1 MQMDLLSG
9 LKERFFV
16 SAEQIEKIKL
26 NAIHDSILHTTP
38 SEKPSLI
45 IVGGQ
50 SGSKKEEL
58 ILMATEELA
67 GNTMLLSADI
77 LRNYHPNVTE
87 IKQEYPDM
95 LLPLT
100 ADFTK
105 ELLLHI
111 EDYAIQN
118 HYNVILEASLGNAEK
133 AVQRLSK
140 YKEQDYVIA
149 LKVLSINKMFSY
161 LNAEEEYEHRLL
173 TEKSGRLVSKQYHDQ
188 LCNKIPQTLQTLYEQ
203 QLLDKISIHQLHTF
217 EENGILKSKPTIL
230 EEKKEKALEAYLN
243 EQNRDFTSTELTYL
257 KEKAQKV
264 KAMKVNRE
272 ANFLEKV
279 RFDFNFKFILE
290 GKEGKTKSK
299 KMTAV

>member
-1 MQMDLLSG
+1 MDLLAG

-16 SAEQIEKIKL
+16 NAEQIEEIKL
-26 NAIHDSILHTTP
+26 KATHDSSASKAP

-45 IVGGQ
+45 IVGVS

-58 ILMATEELA
+58 NFMATEELA
-67 GNTMLLSADI
+67 GNTILLSADI
-77 LRNYHPNVTE
+77 LRNYHPNVAE

-100 ADFTK
+100 TGFTK

-118 HYNVILEASLGNAEK
+118 HYNVVLEASLGNAEK

-140 YKEQDYVIA
+140 YKEQAYEIA
-149 LKVLSINKMFSY
+149 LKVLSVNKLFSY
-161 LNAEEEYEHRLL
+161 LNAEEAYEHRLL

-188 LCNKIPQTLQTLYEQ
+188 LCIKIPQTLQKLYEQ
-203 QLLDKISIHQLHTF
+203 QLLDKINIYRLHTF
-217 EENGILKSKPTIL
+217 EENGALKSKQIIL

-264 KAMKVNRE
+264 KAMKASRD

>member
-16 SAEQIEKIKL
+16 SAEQIKEIKL
-26 NAIHDSILHTTP
+26 KATHDGSANKTP
-38 SEKPSLI
+38 SKKPKLI
-45 IVGGQ
+45 IVGGP
-50 SGSKKEEL
+50 SGNQKQELVNLAKEEL
-58 ILMATEELA
+58 V
-67 GNTMLLSADI
+67 GNAILLSADM
-77 LRNYHPNVTE
+77 LRNYHPGVAE

-118 HYNVILEASLGNAEK
+118 HYNVVLEASFGNAEK

-140 YKEQDYVIA
+140 YKEQAYETA

-161 LNAEEEYEHRLL
+161 LNAEEEYELRLL

-188 LCNKIPQTLQTLYEQ
+188 LCNKVPLTLQKLYEQ
-203 QLLDKISIHQLHTF
+203 QWLDNIHIYQLQTF
-217 EENGILKSKPTIL
+217 DENGVLKSKPIIL
-230 EEKKEKALEAYLN
+230 EEKKENALEAFLN
-243 EQNRDFTSTELTYL
+243 EQNRDFTPLEFTYL

-264 KAMKVNRE
+264 KAMKVNRD

-290 GKEGKTKSK
+290 GKEGKAKSK

>member
-1 MQMDLLSG
+1 MQMDLLAG
-9 LKERFFV
+9 LKGRFFV
-16 SAEQIEKIKL
+16 SAEELDTIKI
-26 NAIHDSILHTTP
+26 NAIHDSIVNKTP
-38 SEKPSLI
+38 SPKPILI

-50 SGSKKEEL
+50 AGSKKEEL
-58 ILMATEELA
+58 LTLATEELS
-67 GNTMLLSADI
+67 GNGIVLSADI
-77 LRNYHPNVTE
+77 LRNNHPAIAE

-118 HYNVILEASLGNAEK
+118 HYNVVLVASLGNAEK

-140 YKEQDYVIA
+140 YKEQAYEIA

-188 LCNKIPQTLQTLYEQ
+188 LSKNIPETLQKLYEQ
-203 QLLDKISIHQLHTF
+203 QLLDNTTVYCLRTF
-217 EENGILKSKPTIL
+217 EDNGITKTEALVL
-230 EEKKEKALEAYLN
+230 EDKKDKFLEAYLN
-243 EQNRDFTSTELTYL
+243 EQNRDFSPIELAYL

-264 KAMKVNRE
+264 KTMKVNRE

-290 GKEGKTKSK
+290 GKEVKTKSK